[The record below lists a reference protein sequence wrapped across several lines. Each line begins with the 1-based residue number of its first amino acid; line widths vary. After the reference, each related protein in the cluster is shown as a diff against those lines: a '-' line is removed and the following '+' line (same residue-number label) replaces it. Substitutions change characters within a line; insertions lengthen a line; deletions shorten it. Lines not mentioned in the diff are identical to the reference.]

1 MEENARENKLNK
13 ILKVL
18 FKHHLKFRKED
29 MKRIGF
35 LLFMEKVLL
44 VFWMHKSL
52 DGIWQIGHL
61 RALLISYDIE
71 SPFEEITF
79 VKLIEANKKEPECYE
94 KGGEVVPLIFP
105 GSEPACMLQDGA
117 ILPGGCHDDSSDDEP
132 ERKDGKDIEAEAATY
147 TVSFGCYYNK
157 LDDTDLICNRYE
169 RSIT

>member
-1 MEENARENKLNK
+1 
-13 ILKVL
+13 
-18 FKHHLKFRKED
+18 

-105 GSEPACMLQDGA
+105 GSEPACMLQDGT

-157 LDDTDLICNRYE
+157 LDGTDLICNRYE